1 MDEHSADDDGS
12 EPAEPTTE
20 LYGFVWA
27 TDPTAILQPEPQ
39 LKPAPTPE
47 SEPEQAREPEPRRRR
62 PSRRVLVAGV
72 AVALIGAGVAV
83 VGWQEGSHSSN
94 TEQGMPLSST
104 VETVSL
110 PAAPPA
116 SGASSTSTG
125 PSSTASPSAK
135 ASASP
140 TATATSTASHSAQA
154 TQIVPTTVGSSPTT
168 AGGSIPSATVTSSA
182 ATSPSSD
189 SAPGGYGTTDLAL
202 SRPVSATSYTET
214 YAPTNITDGNVDSYW
229 EGSENSF
236 PQTVTIDLGAVQWV
250 AELKLSLPQDSDW
263 NSRTQTIAVYGSRS
277 GRNSN
282 ETLAAA
288 TGYTFNAEN
297 GTGDAATITFAPQ
310 RTRYL
315 ILQFTSNTGWPAAQL
330 SELSAYS

>member
-27 TDPTAILQPEPQ
+27 TDPTVISQPEPR
-39 LKPAPTPE
+39 LKPAPASE

-72 AVALIGAGVAV
+72 AVAVIGAGVAV

-94 TEQGMPLSST
+94 IEQGMPLSST
-104 VETVSL
+104 VETVSI

-116 SGASSTSTG
+116 SGASSTSIG
-125 PSSTASPSAK
+125 PSSTASSSTK
-135 ASASP
+135 TASTP
-140 TATATSTASHSAQA
+140 TATATLTASHSVQA
-154 TQIVPTTVGSSPTT
+154 TQIVPTTIGDSPTT
-168 AGGSIPSATVTSSA
+168 AGGSIPSPGATSSA

-189 SAPGGYGTTDLAL
+189 AAPAGYGTTDLAL
-202 SRPVSATSYTET
+202 SRPAAATSYTET
-214 YAPTNITDGNVDSYW
+214 YAPTNITDGNVNSYW

-236 PQTVTIDLGAVQWV
+236 PQTVTVDLGAVQWV

-277 GRNSN
+277 GTHPN

-288 TGYTFNAEN
+288 AGYTFDAEN

-315 ILQFTSNTGWPAAQL
+315 ILRFTSNTGWPAAQL